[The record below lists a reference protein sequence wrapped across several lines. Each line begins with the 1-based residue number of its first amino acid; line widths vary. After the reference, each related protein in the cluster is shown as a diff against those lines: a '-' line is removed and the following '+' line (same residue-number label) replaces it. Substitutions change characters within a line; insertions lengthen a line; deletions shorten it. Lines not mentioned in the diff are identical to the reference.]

1 MHAPRSKPKDNFPFC
16 LLRASAL
23 QNMSCSSDIFESG
36 YCISSQMLLDDVGIF
51 PILYI
56 YVVSS

>member
-1 MHAPRSKPKDNFPFC
+1 MHAPRSKSKDNFPFC

-23 QNMSCSSDIFESG
+23 QKMSYSSDDIFESG
-36 YCISSQMLLDDVGIF
+36 YCISSQMLLDDVRMS

-56 YVVSS
+56 